1 MKNLKLVAVLVL
13 LPLCLAL
20 FGAWEL
26 QRSVSNTREHAELH
40 TWLTGLG
47 PTIKTLRAR
56 PGTEMVDVG
65 GTKMPAAQVLARIDS
80 LANGMDTLQAI
91 DRSRQVLAIA
101 VIGLSLLATVIGLSA
116 LMGLSSAA
124 ARALRSREHLLRI
137 FTQASKVLPY
147 VLVGHILVMGAAVVA
162 ILGFE
167 GLGVWHAGRLSSGEV
182 KVMAVAAIIMLLCL
196 YSIWHVVRQLRVML
210 HMFEPTALL
219 VHGRPVSREQAP
231 GLRAFVNALADRL
244 GALAPEHIVVGL
256 HEGFYVTSSDIE
268 LLPCQNVLSG
278 RTLHVPVIYLGVL
291 DTAEISAVIGH
302 ELGHFVGEDT
312 EYSLRFLPIYD
323 GIGRSL
329 GAIGGLMVEG
339 GLLRRT
345 LLRPA
350 FMLGVYFLEC
360 FDHSVGHW
368 SRLRELAADAAGA
381 MLGGRLPAASALVR
395 ISAIEP
401 LLLDALQAR
410 IDLHNDPQREQPP
423 PADLPASLLEE
434 LAQKTLALPD
444 EHLSV
449 QLPHPSDS
457 HPSNGERFAAL
468 QVEAD
473 AAITHGLRPVV
484 AAQACAALQG
494 YFTDAQAVCAAV
506 GQDLLD
512 HYAAQD
518 AELVQHL
525 NETAGQVSGEV
536 RLHEGAQVQ
545 GWITSILFGLVGL
558 AGLAAIAVPLV
569 FTQDTWDV
577 KEPIIIIG
585 VVIAASIA
593 SLLPSA
599 VIMIRRADE
608 TALLLTPDHLVFAR
622 IKEPVPI
629 VNIAEFSLNIA
640 HGMYLVFVLEDDAPL
655 PEASPRSHFKSGVS
669 LDKKQRL
676 IRLRLTRFCHNGR
689 SLSPDE
695 LVTLVANYLQAG
707 HARQLLQ
714 QRTGQA

>member
-26 QRSVSNTREHAELH
+26 QRSVANTREHAELR
-40 TWLTGLG
+40 TWLTDLG

-56 PGTEMVDVG
+56 PASEMVDVG

-80 LANGMDTLQAI
+80 LASGMDTLQAI

-101 VIGLSLLATVIGLSA
+101 VIALSLLATVIGLAA
-116 LMGLSSAA
+116 LIGLSSAA

-137 FTQASKVLPY
+137 FTRASKVLPY
-147 VLVGHILVMGAAVVA
+147 GLVGHILVMGAAVVA
-162 ILGFE
+162 MLGFE
-167 GLGVWHAGRLSSGEV
+167 GLGVWHAGKLSSGEV

-196 YSIWHVVRQLRVML
+196 YSLWHVVRQLRVML
-210 HMFEPTALL
+210 HMFEPVALS
-219 VHGRPVSREQAP
+219 VHGRPVSHEQAP
-231 GLRAFVNALADRL
+231 GLWAFVNALADRL

-268 LLPCQNVLSG
+268 LLPCQSTLSG

-291 DTAEISAVIGH
+291 DTAELSAVIGH
-302 ELGHFVGEDT
+302 ELGHFVGDDT
-312 EYSLRFLPIYD
+312 EYSLRFLPVYD

-329 GAIGGLMVEG
+329 GVIGGLMIEG

-360 FDHSVGHW
+360 FDHSVSHW

-381 MLGGRLPAASALVR
+381 KLGGHLAAASALVR

-410 IDLHNDPQREQPP
+410 IDPHDDPQ

-434 LAQKTLALPD
+434 LAQKTLALPA
-444 EHLSV
+444 EHLAV

-468 QVEAD
+468 QVDAD
-473 AAITHGLRPVV
+473 DAVAHGLRPVV
-484 AAQACAALQG
+484 ATQACANWQG
-494 YFTDAQAVCAAV
+494 YLADAPALCAVI
-506 GQDLLD
+506 GQDFLE

-518 AELVQHL
+518 AELVQQLH
-525 NETAGQVSGEV
+525 EVAGQVSGEV
-536 RLHEGAQVQ
+536 RFHEGAHVQ

-558 AGLAAIAVPLV
+558 AGVAAIAIPLL
-569 FTQDTWDV
+569 FTQDAWDV

-593 SLLPSA
+593 SLLPAS
-599 VIMIRRADE
+599 VIMIRRAGE

-640 HGMYLVFVLEDDAPL
+640 QGMYLVFVLEDDAPL
-655 PEASPRSHFKSGVS
+655 PQASPRSHFKSGVS
-669 LDKKQRL
+669 VDKKNRL

-689 SLSPDE
+689 SLNPDE
-695 LVTLVANYLQAG
+695 LVTLVGDYLHAG
-707 HARQLLQ
+707 HARHALQ
-714 QRTGQA
+714 QRAGQV